1 MSPAAHRTIPAHT
14 LSISISAPAEQVY
27 AFVSNPQNLPLWASA
42 FAKSIKFDAG
52 RWVLQTVTGGATIAF
67 AANNP
72 FGILD
77 HTVTL
82 DSGIRVDVPMR
93 VLRNDSGS
101 EVLFTLFQQPSM
113 SDAEFSADMK
123 LVEQDLRSLKTLME
137 GRPQESGHT
146 SQK

>member
-1 MSPAAHRTIPAHT
+1 MGSVLPQPIPAHT
-14 LSISISAPAEQVY
+14 LSISISVPAERVY

-42 FAKSIKFDAG
+42 FAKSIQFDAG
-52 RWVLQTVTGGATIAF
+52 RWVLQTAAGSATIAF

-82 DSGIRVDVPMR
+82 DSGIRVDLPMR
-93 VLRNDSGS
+93 VLSNGSGS
-101 EVLFTLFQQPSM
+101 EVLFTLFRQPSM
-113 SDAEFSADMK
+113 SAAAFSADMK
-123 LVEQDLRSLKTLME
+123 LVEQDLHSLKTLME
-137 GRPQESGHT
+137 ARPQEREPA

>member
-27 AFVSNPQNLPLWASA
+27 AFVSNPKNLPLWASA
-42 FAKSIKFDAG
+42 FVKSIRFDAG
-52 RWVLQTVTGGATIAF
+52 AWVLQTAAGSATIEF

-82 DSGIRVDVPMR
+82 DSGIRVYVPMR
-93 VLRNDSGS
+93 VLRNGSGS

-113 SDAEFSADMK
+113 SAAEFSADMK
-123 LVEQDLRSLKTLME
+123 WVEQDLRSLKTVME
-137 GRPQESGHT
+137 TRHQESEHT
-146 SQK
+146 GQK